1 MNSKS
6 RIERL
11 EKAFGANK
19 PEPPWVVVVYDNT
32 GEPSEAALEK
42 AKAEYEKEHP
52 DWQKQYLN
60 VICVIDECTNK
71 NVGRVKAREK
81 TR

>member
-32 GEPSEAALEK
+32 GESSEAALEK
-42 AKAEYEKEHP
+42 AKA
-52 DWQKQYLN
+52 
-60 VICVIDECTNK
+60 
-71 NVGRVKAREK
+71 
-81 TR
+81 